1 MNTNATSYPGQKP
14 ARNRNAAELLEGVA
28 LVLILLTVGG
38 FAGAA
43 SFTHVH
49 DWTMDNSLPGV
60 PDWFGWANAVVSEL
74 VPIAAL
80 LVMRRRVRTG
90 QSVAYPAFLLGAAL
104 IFSVTAQLAVAKPGF
119 SGGLVSVVP
128 ALAFAALAKLVLA
141 KTSVSTVEPAVEV
154 EPAAVAVPS
163 PAAVVS
169 VEPAVV
175 AEPAVLR
182 PEVYTSMP
190 EPAAMSRPAD
200 RSTWPTAP
208 LPASLIASARDLAA
222 EHLAAHGIPIDRED
236 LQKALRVS
244 NATAAEILNVLGSQ
258 RADNPMLSVNS
269 DHNALVRTA

>member
-1 MNTNATSYPGQKP
+1 MNATSNPGPRP
-14 ARNRNAAELLEGVA
+14 ARTRNAAELLEGVA

-141 KTSVSTVEPAVEV
+141 KTTVPAGEPAVEA
-154 EPAAVAVPS
+154 EPATVDVP
-163 PAAVVS
+163 VS
-169 VEPAVV
+169 AAVV
-175 AEPAVLR
+175 AEPAVVR
-182 PEVYTSMP
+182 PEIYTRLP
-190 EPAAMSRPAD
+190 EPTATSRPAD

-208 LPASLIASARDLAA
+208 LPAALIASARDLAA
-222 EHLAAHGIPIDRED
+222 AHLASHGVPIDREA

-244 NATAAEILNVLGSQ
+244 SATAGEILHVLGSQ
-258 RADNPMLSVNS
+258 RADNPMLSVNGQHS
-269 DHNALVRTA
+269 ALATTV

>member
-1 MNTNATSYPGQKP
+1 MNANATSYPGPRP

-104 IFSVTAQLAVAKPGF
+104 VFSVTAQLAVAKPGF

-141 KTSVSTVEPAVEV
+141 KTTVSAGEPAVEA
-154 EPAAVAVPS
+154 EPAAVDVPVS
-163 PAAVVS
+163 AAAVA
-169 VEPAVV
+169 ELAAV
-175 AEPAVLR
+175 R
-182 PEVYTSMP
+182 PEIYTRLP
-190 EPAAMSRPAD
+190 EPATPASRPAD

-208 LPASLIASARDLAA
+208 LPAALISSARDLAA
-222 EHLAAHGIPIDRED
+222 VHLASHGMPIDREA

-244 NATAAEILNVLGSQ
+244 SATAAEILHVLGTQ
-258 RADNPMLSVNS
+258 RADNPMLSVNG
-269 DHNALVRTA
+269 DHNALARTA